1 MKVFGYPNTRS
12 ARAVWALEEAGADY
26 EYQHVNLLKGAARD
40 PSYLQVNPGG
50 KVPALTDGDLTLT
63 ESAAICWYVAESYP
77 EATLLPT
84 NLGER
89 AQIQQWCSFA
99 VTELEQPLWSIS
111 KHTFALPEKRR
122 VPALL
127 DTAAWE
133 FSRAAGVLAL
143 GLGARPH
150 IVGDRFSVADILL
163 ANTLSWARN
172 RKVTIESVVL
182 NAYADRMLSRP
193 ACVRA
198 VEREQQAAA

>member
-26 EYQHVNLLKGAARD
+26 EYQLVNLLKGAARE
-40 PSYLQVNPGG
+40 PSYLEVNPGG
-50 KVPALTDGDLTLT
+50 KVPALNDGDLTLT
-63 ESAAICWYVAESYP
+63 ESAAICWYVAERYP
-77 EATLLPT
+77 HSNLLPT

-89 AQIQQWCSFA
+89 ALIQQWCSFA

-127 DTAAWE
+127 ETAAWE
-133 FSRAAGVLAL
+133 FARAAGVLAL
-143 GLGARPH
+143 GLGGRPY
-150 IVGDRFSVADILL
+150 IVGERFSVADILV

-172 RKVTIESVVL
+172 RKVSIESAAL
-182 NAYADRMLSRP
+182 NEYADRLLSRP
-193 ACVRA
+193 ACIRA
-198 VEREQQAAA
+198 LERERVAAA